1 VSQGEGR
8 ERYERDEMKLRG
20 ANEMYDYRLES
31 SRMLGQ
37 SDTELKEP
45 HQFVKWGMNGKDKN
59 KRLKVFLF

>member
-1 VSQGEGR
+1 
-8 ERYERDEMKLRG
+8 MKLRG

-45 HQFVKWGMNGKDKN
+45 HQFVKWGMSGKDKN